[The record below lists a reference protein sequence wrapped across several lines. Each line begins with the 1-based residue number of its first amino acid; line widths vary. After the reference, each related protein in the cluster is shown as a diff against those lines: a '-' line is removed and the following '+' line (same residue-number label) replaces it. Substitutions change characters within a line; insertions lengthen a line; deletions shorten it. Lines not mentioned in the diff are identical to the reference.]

1 MKQFVKSTDLEVKN
15 GGYLTANGNPVG
27 HPEFVKAQQAAEYV
41 VKFAE
46 LAKGKNFKSVK
57 VDSLADLR
65 SEVMAALSQKSIQFV
80 AAPTPVERPLTQQL
94 TAEAMAFI
102 GFQDNVQTTSKVNEF
117 MQQFAVLHDFEQNGL
132 YFDQEIVRLTKI
144 YTVKEI
150 TDAVMSCIELL

>member
-1 MKQFVKSTDLEVKN
+1 MKQFVKSTDLKIEN
-15 GGYLTANGNPVG
+15 GGYLLANGNPVG
-27 HPEFVKAQQAAEYV
+27 HAEFQKAQLAAEYV
-41 VKFAE
+41 CKFAE
-46 LAKGKNFKSVK
+46 LAKGKNFKHTK

-65 SEVMAALSQKSIQFV
+65 SEVMAALSQKNIQFV
-80 AAPTPVERPLTQQL
+80 EAPTPVERPLTKQL

-132 YFDQEIVRLTKI
+132 YFDQEIVRLNKI